1 MELSEKGVAPL
12 SETLPIVCAGSVM
25 WDIVGKT
32 PHPLDRGSDEPG
44 RISVI
49 PGGVAMNIAM
59 ALRRF
64 DLPVTLLTCLG
75 QDRDGDALIIEA
87 AQRGIRTDYVYRA
100 PDLSTDRYMA
110 IEDETGMIAA
120 VADAHSLEQ
129 AAENL
134 FAPLHDGRLGSADA
148 PWRGMIILDGNFTA
162 DQLSNMAKSPVLQ
175 QADIRL
181 APASPGKSRRLRPF
195 LGQPNTTLYVNRGEA
210 EYILDTKF
218 RTSAEAAAAL
228 AATGVKQAVVTDS
241 GNPASATLNGRTIS
255 MTPPS
260 VTIRRYTGA
269 GDVFLSAHICAE
281 LQGHHGSPALSRAL
295 EEAATYI
302 SSETAL

>member
-1 MELSEKGVAPL
+1 MTNRPDILC
-12 SETLPIVCAGSVM
+12 IGSVL
-25 WDIVGKT
+25 WDIIGRT
-32 PHPLDRGSDEPG
+32 PAHMGAGADVPG
-44 RISVI
+44 RITRL

-75 QDRDGDALIIEA
+75 QDRDGDTLIVEA
-87 AQRGIRTDYVYRA
+87 AQRGIRTDFVYRA
-100 PDLSTDRYMA
+100 PDLSTDRYIA

-129 AAENL
+129 GADKL
-134 FAPLHDGRLGSADA
+134 LAPLYDGRLGDA
-148 PWRGMIILDGNFTA
+148 KTPWTGMIILDGNFRTE
-162 DQLSNMAKSPVLQ
+162 QLAEIAHSPVLR

-195 LGQPNTTLYVNRGEA
+195 LGHPNTTLYVNRGEA
-210 EYILDTKF
+210 EYILDAKF
-218 RTSAEAAAAL
+218 RTSAEAASAL

-241 GNPASATLNGRTIS
+241 GNPASASMDGRTIS
-255 MTPPS
+255 MLPPR
-260 VTIRRYTGA
+260 VTVRRYTGA

-281 LQGHHGSPALSRAL
+281 LNGHHGKSALNRAL
-295 EEAATYI
+295 EAAATYI

>member
-1 MELSEKGVAPL
+1 
-12 SETLPIVCAGSVM
+12 M

-75 QDRDGDALIIEA
+75 QDRDGDTLIVEA
-87 AQRGIRTDYVYRA
+87 AQRGIRTDFVYRA
-100 PDLSTDRYMA
+100 PDLSTDRYIA

-129 AAENL
+129 GADKL
-134 FAPLHDGRLGSADA
+134 LAPLHDGRLGDADT
-148 PWRGMIILDGNFTA
+148 PWTGMIILDGNFRTE
-162 DQLSNMAKSPVLQ
+162 QLAEMAHSPVLR

-195 LGQPNTTLYVNRGEA
+195 LGHPNTTLYVNRGEA
-210 EYILDTKF
+210 EYILDAKF
-218 RTSAEAAAAL
+218 RTSAEAASAL

-241 GNPASATLNGRTIS
+241 GNPASASMDGRTIS
-255 MTPPS
+255 MLPPR
-260 VTIRRYTGA
+260 VTVRRYTGA

-281 LQGHHGSPALSRAL
+281 LNGHHGKSALNRAL
-295 EEAATYI
+295 EAAATYI

>member
-1 MELSEKGVAPL
+1 MSD
-12 SETLPIVCAGSVM
+12 TLPIVCAGSVM

-44 RISVI
+44 RVSIV

-75 QDRDGDALIIEA
+75 QDRDGDTLIVEA
-87 AQRGIRTDYVYRA
+87 AQRGIRTDHVYRA
-100 PDLSTDRYMA
+100 PDLSTDRYIA

-129 AAENL
+129 GAEKL
-134 FAPLHDGRLGSADA
+134 LAPLHDGRLGNAEA
-148 PWRGMIILDGNFTA
+148 PWSGMVILDGNFTA
-162 DQLSNMAKSPVLQ
+162 EQLADMARSPVLQ
-175 QADIRL
+175 NADIRL

-195 LGQPNTTLYVNRGEA
+195 LGHQKTTLYVNRGEA

-218 RTSAEAAAAL
+218 RSSAEAASAL

-241 GNPASATLNGRTIS
+241 GDPASATLGGRTIS
-255 MTPPS
+255 MSPPR
-260 VTIRRYTGA
+260 VIVRRYTGA
-269 GDVFLSAHICAE
+269 GDVFLSAHISAE
-281 LQGHHGSPALSRAL
+281 LRGHHGKSALRRAL
-295 EEAATYI
+295 EAAATYI
-302 SSETAL
+302 SSETGL

>member
-1 MELSEKGVAPL
+1 
-12 SETLPIVCAGSVM
+12 M

-44 RISVI
+44 RISVV

-75 QDRDGDALIIEA
+75 QDRDGDCLIVEA
-87 AQRGIRTDYVYRA
+87 AQRGIRTDFVYRA
-100 PDLSTDRYMA
+100 PDMSTDRYIA
-110 IEDETGMIAA
+110 IEDDTGMIAA

-129 AAENL
+129 GADML
-134 FAPLHDGRLGSADA
+134 LAPLHDGRLGSATA
-148 PWRGMIILDGNFTA
+148 PWSGMVVLDGNFRTG
-162 DQLSNMAKSPVLQ
+162 QLAELAQSPALR

-181 APASPGKSRRLRPF
+181 APASPGKARRLRPF
-195 LGQPNTTLYVNRGEA
+195 LGHPNTTLYVNRGEA
-210 EYILDTKF
+210 EYILDAEF
-218 RTSAEAAAAL
+218 RTSAEAAGAL

-241 GNPASATLNGRTIS
+241 GNPASASLDARTIS
-255 MTPPS
+255 LSPPR
-260 VTIRRYTGA
+260 VTVRRYTGA

-281 LQGHHGSPALSRAL
+281 LHGHHRNSALSRAL
-295 EEAATYI
+295 DAAATYI

>member
-1 MELSEKGVAPL
+1 
-12 SETLPIVCAGSVM
+12 M

-75 QDRDGDALIIEA
+75 QDRDGDTLIVEA
-87 AQRGIRTDYVYRA
+87 AQRGIRTDFVYRA
-100 PDLSTDRYMA
+100 PDLSTDRYIA

-129 AAENL
+129 GADKL
-134 FAPLHDGRLGSADA
+134 LAPLHDGRLGDAKA
-148 PWRGMIILDGNFTA
+148 PWTGMIILDGNFRTE
-162 DQLSNMAKSPVLQ
+162 QLAEIAHSSVLR

-195 LGQPNTTLYVNRGEA
+195 LGHPNTTLYVNRGEA
-210 EYILDTKF
+210 EYILDAKF
-218 RTSAEAAAAL
+218 RTSAEAASAL

-241 GNPASATLNGRTIS
+241 GNPASASMDGRTIS
-255 MTPPS
+255 MLPPR
-260 VTIRRYTGA
+260 VTVRRYTGA

-281 LQGHHGSPALSRAL
+281 LNGHHGKSALNRAL
-295 EEAATYI
+295 EAAATYI

>member
-1 MELSEKGVAPL
+1 M

-75 QDRDGDALIIEA
+75 QDRDGDTLIVEA
-87 AQRGIRTDYVYRA
+87 AQRGIRTDFVYRA
-100 PDLSTDRYMA
+100 PDLSTDRYIA

-129 AAENL
+129 GADKL
-134 FAPLHDGRLGSADA
+134 LAPLHDGRLGDA
-148 PWRGMIILDGNFTA
+148 KTPWTGMIILDGNFRTE
-162 DQLSNMAKSPVLQ
+162 QLAEIAHSPVLR

-195 LGQPNTTLYVNRGEA
+195 LGHPNTTLYVNRGEA
-210 EYILDTKF
+210 EYILDAKF
-218 RTSAEAAAAL
+218 RTSAEAASAL

-241 GNPASATLNGRTIS
+241 GNPASASMDGRTIS
-255 MTPPS
+255 MLPPR
-260 VTIRRYTGA
+260 VTVRRYTGA

-281 LQGHHGSPALSRAL
+281 LNGHHGKSALNRAL
-295 EEAATYI
+295 EAAASYI

>member
-1 MELSEKGVAPL
+1 
-12 SETLPIVCAGSVM
+12 M

-75 QDRDGDALIIEA
+75 QDRDGDTLIVEA
-87 AQRGIRTDYVYRA
+87 AQRGIRTDFVYRA
-100 PDLSTDRYMA
+100 PDLSTDRYIA

-129 AAENL
+129 GAEKL
-134 FAPLHDGRLGSADA
+134 LEPLRDGRLGSAQS
-148 PWRGMIILDGNFTA
+148 PWAGMIILDGNFTEA
-162 DQLSNMAKSPVLQ
+162 QLSEMARSPVLQ

-195 LGQPNTTLYVNRGEA
+195 LGHPNTTLYVNRVEA
-210 EYILDTKF
+210 EYILDTEF
-218 RTSAEAAAAL
+218 RTAAEAAGAL

-241 GNPASATLNGRTIS
+241 GNPASASIGGRTVS

-260 VTIRRYTGA
+260 VAIKRYTGA

-281 LQGHHGSPALSRAL
+281 LHGHHGSSALNRAL
-295 EEAATYI
+295 DEAATYI

>member
-1 MELSEKGVAPL
+1 
-12 SETLPIVCAGSVM
+12 M

-75 QDRDGDALIIEA
+75 QDRDGDTLIVEA
-87 AQRGIRTDYVYRA
+87 AQRGIRTDFVYRA
-100 PDLSTDRYMA
+100 PDLSTDRYIA
-110 IEDETGMIAA
+110 IEDETGMVAA

-129 AAENL
+129 GADKL
-134 FAPLHDGRLGSADA
+134 LAPLHDGRLGDADT
-148 PWRGMIILDGNFTA
+148 PWTGMIILDGNFRTE
-162 DQLSNMAKSPVLQ
+162 QLAEMAHSPVLR

-195 LGQPNTTLYVNRGEA
+195 LGHPNTTLYVNRGEA
-210 EYILDTKF
+210 EYILDAKF
-218 RTSAEAAAAL
+218 RTSAEAASAL

-241 GNPASATLNGRTIS
+241 GNPASASMDGRTIS
-255 MTPPS
+255 MLPPR
-260 VTIRRYTGA
+260 VTVRRYTGA

-281 LQGHHGSPALSRAL
+281 LNGHHGKSALNRAL
-295 EEAATYI
+295 EAAATYI

>member
-1 MELSEKGVAPL
+1 M
-12 SETLPIVCAGSVM
+12 SETSPIVCAGSVM

-75 QDRDGDALIIEA
+75 QDRDGDTLIVEA

-100 PDLSTDRYMA
+100 PDLSTDRYIA

-129 AAENL
+129 GADSL
-134 FAPLHDGRLGSADA
+134 LAPLHDGRLGSVQA
-148 PWRGMIILDGNFTA
+148 PWTGMVILDGNFRVE
-162 DQLSNMAKSPVLQ
+162 QLEGIARSPALRH
-175 QADIRL
+175 ADIRL

-195 LGQPNTTLYVNRGEA
+195 LGHPNTTLYVNRGEA
-210 EYILDTKF
+210 EYILDATF
-218 RTSAEAAAAL
+218 STSAEAAGAL

-241 GNPASATLNGRTIS
+241 GNPASASLKGRTIS
-255 MTPPS
+255 MSPPP
-260 VTIRRYTGA
+260 VTVRRYTGA

-281 LQGHHGSPALSRAL
+281 LHGHHGHSALSRAL
-295 EEAATYI
+295 EAAATYI

>member
-1 MELSEKGVAPL
+1 M

-75 QDRDGDALIIEA
+75 QDRDGDTLIVEA
-87 AQRGIRTDYVYRA
+87 AQRGIRTDFVYRA
-100 PDLSTDRYMA
+100 PDLSTDRYIA

-129 AAENL
+129 GADKL
-134 FAPLHDGRLGSADA
+134 LAPLHDGRLGDADT
-148 PWRGMIILDGNFTA
+148 PWTGMIILDGNFRTE
-162 DQLSNMAKSPVLQ
+162 QLAEMAHSPVLR

-181 APASPGKSRRLRPF
+181 APASSGAGLARKIA
-195 LGQPNTTLYVNRGEA
+195 Q
-210 EYILDTKF
+210 
-218 RTSAEAAAAL
+218 AAAVSGSSEHHAL
-228 AATGVKQAVVTDS
+228 REPGRSGIYPRCQVPNLCRSRQRIGRNRRETGGRHRQRQSCQRLAGRAHHIHVAATCYNQAVHRCRRCLSVRPYLCGTERPS
-241 GNPASATLNGRTIS
+241 RKIGPAPR
-255 MTPPS
+255 P
-260 VTIRRYTGA
+260 
-269 GDVFLSAHICAE
+269 
-281 LQGHHGSPALSRAL
+281 
-295 EEAATYI
+295 
-302 SSETAL
+302 

>member
-1 MELSEKGVAPL
+1 
-12 SETLPIVCAGSVM
+12 M

-64 DLPVTLLTCLG
+64 DLPVTLLACLG
-75 QDRDGDALIIEA
+75 RDRNGDTLIVEA

-100 PDLSTDRYMA
+100 PDLSTDRYIA
-110 IEDETGMIAA
+110 IEDESGMIAA

-129 AAENL
+129 GADRL
-134 FAPLHDGRLGSADA
+134 LAPLHDGRLGSAEA
-148 PWRGMIILDGNFTA
+148 PWSGMIILDGNFRTE
-162 DQLSNMAKSPVLQ
+162 QLTELAQSPVLRH
-175 QADIRL
+175 ADIRL

-195 LGQPNTTLYVNRGEA
+195 LSHPNTTLYVNRGEA
-210 EYILDTKF
+210 EYILDAKF
-218 RTSAEAAAAL
+218 RTSAEAASAL
-228 AATGVKQAVVTDS
+228 AETGVKQAVVTDS
-241 GNPASATLNGRTIS
+241 GNPASASRDGRTIS
-255 MTPPS
+255 MSPPR

-281 LQGHHGSPALSRAL
+281 LHGHHGNSALRRAL
-295 EEAATYI
+295 DEAATYI
-302 SSETAL
+302 SSETSL

>member
-1 MELSEKGVAPL
+1 
-12 SETLPIVCAGSVM
+12 M

-75 QDRDGDALIIEA
+75 QDRDGDTLIVEA
-87 AQRGIRTDYVYRA
+87 AQRGIRTDFVYRA
-100 PDLSTDRYMA
+100 PDLSTDRYIA

-129 AAENL
+129 GADKL
-134 FAPLHDGRLGSADA
+134 LAPLHDGRLGSTES
-148 PWRGMIILDGNFTA
+148 PWTGMIILDGNFRTE
-162 DQLSNMAKSPVLQ
+162 QLTELAQSPALR

-181 APASPGKSRRLRPF
+181 APAPPGQSRRPRPF
-195 LGQPNTTLYVNRGEA
+195 PGHPNPTR
-210 EYILDTKF
+210 
-218 RTSAEAAAAL
+218 AAAEGMDDLPDDDAKKAFVSASLLAFLEDLEAKEDFIPGPVEVVVFAGVRFGVPFLVGRIYDAL
-228 AATGVKQAVVTDS
+228 DWGYATPEEDPPAPPKEEPVVT
-241 GNPASATLNGRTIS
+241 G
-255 MTPPS
+255 
-260 VTIRRYTGA
+260 
-269 GDVFLSAHICAE
+269 
-281 LQGHHGSPALSRAL
+281 
-295 EEAATYI
+295 
-302 SSETAL
+302 